1 MSRITTIR
9 DQVADSSQKLED
21 ALLQCLILA
30 DELGYEPL
38 REWVDRELTGYQNP
52 DELPDYRKS
61 KSHLVGTLIEG
72 ANYVTNFGVPDHLL
86 DSDLLDLVTTVSVFD
101 GIGKLVHLPDDGSL
115 SQGLIGRSLLE
126 SAINSALR
134 KEHGPF
140 VGMRSVTLPIPPGTF
155 GGILSAVRQR
165 LLTFLID
172 LNRLFPGTDD
182 ISQEASEMQ
191 PEVDRVFQ
199 SAVYN
204 IHNPQRVVIAHDY
217 NNSDYSINVTN
228 NVQVGDFDSL
238 REYLKEFDISDAAID
253 RFRPIAERLQKG
265 DVSEEVEQ
273 SLVEWVG
280 EQTKDLP
287 KQTLEAAGSA
297 TKRAA
302 TELIVQGI
310 KSFVPR
316 LGGWINDI
324 DFPDFPDVPVM

>member
-9 DQVADSSQKLED
+9 DQVAKSSQNLED

-38 REWVDRELTGYQNP
+38 REWIDWELTGYMSRE
-52 DELPDYRKS
+52 DLPKYRTS
-61 KSHLVGTLIEG
+61 TSRLVGTLIEG
-72 ANYVTNFGVPDHLL
+72 RSYSTKFPVPDHLL
-86 DSDLLDLVTTVSVFD
+86 DDDMLTLVTTIGIYDS
-101 GIGKLVHLPDDGSL
+101 IGKIIHLPDDGSL
-115 SQGLIGRSLLE
+115 SQSIIGSSRLEGLID
-126 SAINSALR
+126 AALQ

-140 VGMRSVTLPIPPGTF
+140 VGMRSVALPIPPGTF

-165 LLTFLID
+165 LLTFLIE
-172 LNRLFPGTDD
+172 LNKLFPGTDD
-182 ISQEASEMQ
+182 ISQEAPDKQ

-204 IHNPQRVVIAHDY
+204 IHNPQRVVIAQDY

-238 REYLKEFDISDAAID
+238 REYLKEFNISDAAID
-253 RFRPIAERLQKG
+253 RLQPIAERLQKG

-273 SLVEWVG
+273 SLVEWMG

-287 KQTLEAAGSA
+287 KQALETAGSA
-297 TKRAA
+297 TKQAV
-302 TELIVQGI
+302 TDWIVQGI
-310 KSFVPR
+310 KGFVPR

-324 DFPDFPDVPVM
+324 DFSDIPDMPLM